1 MTETTEEQKALCD
14 QVIAKTAS
22 VLVNQCDV
30 PFEVLADRMMTF
42 IAAHSAVQ
50 QGAAATAASFRKCA
64 DNIDAGALRT
74 VTGEG
79 LH

>member
-1 MTETTEEQKALCD
+1 MDHDEAKEVCDAVIDRTARMLVEQAG
-14 QVIAKTAS
+14 
-22 VLVNQCDV
+22 V

-64 DNIDAGALRT
+64 DNIDAGALHS
-74 VTGEG
+74 VTGER
-79 LH
+79 LN